1 MRFYTHV
8 AQWGNQLLV
17 RAVENGVRSNF
28 KVKYE
33 PTLYVPVQKD
43 TGWKTLDGKNVN
55 PMKFL
60 SMKEAKEFIETYES
74 QPHLV
79 YGLTQFPYTYI
90 SEKYPNQIQFDS
102 SHMRI
107 VTIDIE
113 VECENGFPNADKA
126 LEPMLSITIKNHD
139 TGRIK
144 VWGLHDY
151 HNDRED
157 VQYIKCQTERELL
170 AQFLAWWESDYPDI
184 ITGWNTEFFD
194 VPYICN
200 RIKSVMGEDAM
211 KRLSPWGVVNS
222 RMVNSGYGRKDQVY
236 DILGVEEV
244 DYLQLYR
251 KFTYSAQES
260 YRLDHIA
267 FVELGERK
275 DENPYETF
283 RDWYTKDYQSFLDY
297 NIQDVELVDRLD
309 DKMKLIDLILTMTF
323 EAKVNISDSF
333 TSVKYW
339 DVLIY
344 NHLLKK
350 KIVIPQKVGHKAKG
364 EKYVGAYVKEP
375 QVGQHKW
382 VMSFDLNSL
391 YPHLIMQ
398 YNISPETLLDLGM
411 EDFYTALE
419 DGFDVDYLLSA
430 KKIPFDLKERN
441 ITLTPNCAVF
451 SKDKQGFLPEMMQSM
466 YDDRTIYKKKMLQ
479 AKQQY
484 EDTKDAKYLKDVSRY
499 NNIQMARKISLNSAY
514 GAIGNEWFR
523 YYDLRIAEGITT
535 SGQLSIRWIEK
546 SLNVYLNKL
555 LKTEGEDYVIAS
567 DTDSVYITFDRLVD
581 KVLKK
586 RTDESEDSY
595 RGRAVDFLDTVAKE
609 KIEPFIN
616 KSYQA
621 LASYVNAYAQ
631 KMQMA
636 REVIADKGIWTAKKR
651 YILNAWDVEGVRYKE
666 PSLKIMGIEAVKS
679 STPAPCRDKIKECLK
694 IIMSGTE
701 KDVNNFIQE
710 FRDEFMKLPP
720 EDIAFPRSVNG
731 ISKWG
736 DSANI
741 FKKGAPMHI
750 KGVILYNHF
759 IRQQKLTNKY
769 PLIQEGEKIKFLNMR
784 TPNRMQSNVI
794 SFMTKLPKE
803 LDIHSHLDYDIQ
815 FEKAFIEPLTFIMNQ
830 IGWSIDRSYGTQ
842 MTLEDF
848 FT

>member
-1 MRFYTHV
+1 MKFYTHV

-33 PTLYVPVQKD
+33 PTLYVPVQKE
-43 TGWKTLDGKNVN
+43 TGWTTLEGKNVS
-55 PMKFL
+55 PMNFL
-60 SMKEAKEFIETYES
+60 SIKEAKEFVEQYQS

-90 SEKYPNQIQFDS
+90 AEKYPKQIQFDS

-126 LEPMLSITIKNHD
+126 LEPMLAITIKNHD

-170 AQFLAWWESDYPDI
+170 AQFLAWWESDYPDV

-194 VPYICN
+194 IPYICN
-200 RIKSVMGEDAM
+200 RIKSVMGEEAM
-211 KRLSPWGVVNS
+211 KRLSPWGIVNS

-236 DILGVEEV
+236 DIVGVVEV

-309 DKMKLIDLILTMTF
+309 DKMKLIDLILTMTY

-344 NHLLKK
+344 NHLLKR
-350 KIVIPQKVGHKAKG
+350 KIVIPQKTSHKSKG

-398 YNISPETLLDLGM
+398 YNISPETLLPEKRLPV
-411 EDFYTALE
+411 
-419 DGFDVDYLLSA
+419 DVDHLLDNKPLPKLEGA
-430 KKIPFDLKERN
+430 TF
-441 ITLTPNCAVF
+441 TPNGAVF
-451 SKDKQGFLPEMMQSM
+451 HKRHQGFLPEMMQSM
-466 YDDRTIYKKKMLQ
+466 YNDRTIYKKKMLQ

-535 SGQLSIRWIEK
+535 SGQFSIRWIEK
-546 SLNVYLNKL
+546 SLNMYLNKL

-567 DTDSVYITFDRLVD
+567 DTDSVYITFDKLVNT
-581 KVLKK
+581 VLKE
-586 RTDESEDSY
+586 REGESEDSY
-595 RGRAVDFLDTVAKE
+595 RGRAVDFLDTVAQE
-609 KIEPFIN
+609 KIEPFID

-621 LASYVNAYAQ
+621 LASYVNAYEQ

-651 YILNAWDVEGVRYKE
+651 YILNAWDVEGVRYQE
-666 PSLKIMGIEAVKS
+666 PQLKIMGIEAVKS

-710 FRDEFMKLPP
+710 FREEFMQLPP
-720 EDIAFPRSVNG
+720 EEIAFPRSVNG
-731 ISKWG
+731 IGNWS
-736 DSANI
+736 DSASV
-741 FKKGAPMHI
+741 FKKGTPMHI

-759 IRQQKLTNKY
+759 VRQQKLTNKY

-803 LDIHSHLDYDIQ
+803 LDIHSHLDYDTQ

-830 IGWSIDRSYGTQ
+830 IGWNIDRSYGTQ

>member
-33 PTLYVPVQKD
+33 PTLYVPVAKD

-55 PMKFL
+55 PMQFL
-60 SMKEAKEFIETYES
+60 SIKEAKEFIETYES

-90 SEKYPNQIQFDS
+90 AEKYPKQIQFDS
-102 SHMRI
+102 SQMRI

-113 VECENGFPNADKA
+113 VECENGFPNADQA

-170 AQFLAWWESDYPDI
+170 AQFLAWWESDYPDV

-194 VPYICN
+194 IPYICN

-309 DKMKLIDLILTMTF
+309 DKMKLIDLILTMTY

-350 KIVIPQKVGHKAKG
+350 KIVIPQKTSHKSKG

-398 YNISPETLLDLGM
+398 YNISPETLM
-411 EDFYTALE
+411 PQEVAV
-419 DGFDVDYLLSA
+419 DVDYLLDNKPA
-430 KKIPFDLKERN
+430 PKLDNATF
-441 ITLTPNCAVF
+441 TPNGAVF
-451 SKDKQGFLPEMMQSM
+451 HKHHQGFLPEMMQTM

-535 SGQLSIRWIEK
+535 SGQFSIRWIEK
-546 SLNVYLNKL
+546 SLNIYLNKL
-555 LKTEGEDYVIAS
+555 LKTEGIDYVIAS
-567 DTDSVYITFDRLVD
+567 DTDSVYITFDKLVD
-581 KVLKK
+581 TVLKK

-609 KIEPFIN
+609 KIEPFID

-621 LASYVNAYAQ
+621 LASYVGAYEQ

-651 YILNAWDVEGVRYKE
+651 YILNAWDIEGVRYEE
-666 PSLKIMGIEAVKS
+666 PTLKIMGIEAVKS

-701 KDVNNFIQE
+701 KDVNNFIQD
-710 FRDEFMKLPP
+710 FREEFMKLPP
-720 EDIAFPRSVNG
+720 EEIAFPRSVNG
-731 ISKWG
+731 IGNWS
-736 DSANI
+736 DSSNI
-741 FKKGAPMHI
+741 FKKGTPMHI

-759 IRQQKLTNKY
+759 VRQQKLTNKY

-803 LDIHSHLDYDIQ
+803 LDIHSHLDYDTQ

-830 IGWSIDRSYGTQ
+830 IGWNIDRSYGTQ
-842 MTLEDF
+842 MTLEEF
-848 FT
+848 FG

>member
-1 MRFYTHV
+1 LNFYTHI

-17 RAVENGVRSNF
+17 RAVKNGVRSNY

-33 PTLYVPVQKD
+33 PTLFVPVGKE
-43 TGWKTLDGKNVN
+43 TGWKTLDGNNVN

-60 SMKEAKEFIETYES
+60 SIKEAKEFVSCYDVD
-74 QPHLV
+74 QGMVH
-79 YGLTQFPYTYI
+79 GMTQFPYTYI
-90 SEKYPNQIQFDS
+90 SETYPKQIQFDS
-102 SHMRI
+102 SQMRI

-113 VECENGFPNADKA
+113 VECENGFPNADQA

-151 HNDRED
+151 QNDRED
-157 VQYIKCQTERELL
+157 VQYIQCQTERELL
-170 AQFLAWWESDYPDI
+170 AQFLAWWESDHPDV

-194 VPYICN
+194 IPYICN

-211 KRLSPWGVVNS
+211 KRLSPWGVVNAK
-222 RMVNSGYGRKDQVY
+222 MVNSGYGRKDQVY
-236 DILGVEEV
+236 DIMGVQEL
-244 DYLQLYR
+244 DYLQLYK
-251 KFTYSAQES
+251 KFTYSNQES

-275 DENPYETF
+275 DENPFETF
-283 RDWYTKDYQSFLDY
+283 REWYTKDYQSFLDY
-297 NIQDVELVDRLD
+297 NIMDVELVDRLD
-309 DKMKLIDLILTMTF
+309 EKMKLIDLLLTMTY
-323 EAKVNISDSF
+323 EAKVNMSDAF

-350 KIVIPQKVGHKAKG
+350 KIVIPSKTRSESKND
-364 EKYVGAYVKEP
+364 KYVGAYVKDP

-398 YNISPETLLDLGM
+398 YNISPETLLPKTM
-411 EDFYTALE
+411 
-419 DGFDVDYLLSA
+419 GFDSEKSVNELLQ
-430 KKIPFDLKERN
+430 KQHDLSPLKPASV
-441 ITLTPNCAVF
+441 TCTPNGALF
-451 SKDKQGFLPEMMQSM
+451 RTKEQGFLPEMMQEM
-466 YDDRTIYKKKMLQ
+466 YNDRTIYKKKMLD

-484 EDTKDAKYLKDVSRY
+484 EDTKDPKYLNDVSRY
-499 NNIQMARKISLNSAY
+499 QNIQMARKISLNSAY

-535 SGQLSIRWIEK
+535 SGQLSIRWIEQA
-546 SLNVYLNKL
+546 LNGYLNKL
-555 LKTEGEDYVIAS
+555 LNSKDKDYVIAS
-567 DTDSVYITFDRLVD
+567 DTDSVYIRFDELID

-595 RGRAVDFLDTVAKE
+595 RGRAVDFLDTIARE
-609 KIEPFIN
+609 KIEPFIDG
-616 KSYQA
+616 SYQD
-621 LASYVNAYAQ
+621 LASYVNAFDQ

-651 YILNAWDVEGVRYKE
+651 YILNAWDIEGVRYQD
-666 PSLKIMGIEAVKS
+666 PQLKIMGIEAVKS
-679 STPAPCRDKIKECLK
+679 STPAPCREKIKQALK
-694 IIMSGTE
+694 VIMSGTE

-710 FRDEFMKLPP
+710 FREEFMKLSP
-720 EDIAFPRSVNG
+720 EEIAFPRSVNG
-731 ISKWG
+731 IDKWS
-736 DSANI
+736 DSSGI

-759 IRQQKLTNKY
+759 LRKQKLTGKY

-784 TPNRMQSNVI
+784 TPNQMQSGVI

-803 LDIHSHLDYDIQ
+803 FDIHKYLDYDMQ
-815 FEKAFIEPLTFIMNQ
+815 FEKAFVEPLTFICNQ
-830 IGWSIDRSYGTQ
+830 IGWKIDRSYGTQ
-842 MTLEDF
+842 TTLEDF

>member
-60 SMKEAKEFIETYES
+60 SIKEAKEFIEQYES

-90 SEKYPNQIQFDS
+90 AEKYPKQIQFDS
-102 SHMRI
+102 SQMRI

-126 LEPMLSITIKNHD
+126 LEPMLAITIKNHD

-144 VWGLHDY
+144 VWGLHEY

-170 AQFLAWWESDYPDI
+170 AQFLAWWESDYPDV

-194 VPYICN
+194 IPYICN

-309 DKMKLIDLILTMTF
+309 DKMKLIDLILTMTY
-323 EAKVNISDSF
+323 EAKVNVSDSF

-350 KIVIPQKVGHKAKG
+350 KVVIPQKTSHKSKG

-398 YNISPETLLDLGM
+398 YNISPETLM
-411 EDFYTALE
+411 PQEVAV
-419 DGFDVDYLLSA
+419 DVDYLLDNKPA
-430 KKIPFDLKERN
+430 PKLDNATF
-441 ITLTPNCAVF
+441 TPNGAVF
-451 SKDKQGFLPEMMQSM
+451 HKRHQGFLPEMMQTM

-535 SGQLSIRWIEK
+535 SGQFSIRWIEK
-546 SLNVYLNKL
+546 SLNLYLNKL
-555 LKTEGEDYVIAS
+555 LKTDGEDYVIAS
-567 DTDSVYITFDRLVD
+567 DTDSVYITFDKLVD

-609 KIEPFIN
+609 KVEPFID

-621 LASYVNAYAQ
+621 LASYVSAYEQ

-651 YILNAWDVEGVRYKE
+651 YILNAWDIEGVRYEE
-666 PSLKIMGIEAVKS
+666 PTLKIMGIEAVKS

-710 FRDEFMKLPP
+710 FREEFMKLPP
-720 EDIAFPRSVNG
+720 EEIAFPRSVNG
-731 ISKWG
+731 IGNWS

-741 FKKGAPMHI
+741 FKKGTPMHI

-759 IRQQKLTNKY
+759 VRQQKLTNKY

-803 LDIHSHLDYDIQ
+803 LDIHSHLDYDTQ

-830 IGWSIDRSYGTQ
+830 IGWNIDRSYGTQ
-842 MTLEDF
+842 MTLEEF
-848 FT
+848 FG

>member
-33 PTLYVPVQKD
+33 PTLYVPVQKE

-60 SMKEAKEFIETYES
+60 SIKEAKEFIETYES

-194 VPYICN
+194 IPYICN

-350 KIVIPQKVGHKAKG
+350 KIVIPQKTSHKSKG

-398 YNISPETLLDLGM
+398 YNISPETLTPQ
-411 EDFYTALE
+411 EVAV
-419 DGFDVDYLLSA
+419 DVDYLLDNKPVPKLDNA
-430 KKIPFDLKERN
+430 TF
-441 ITLTPNCAVF
+441 TPNGAVF
-451 SKDKQGFLPEMMQSM
+451 HKHHQGFLPEMMQTM

-546 SLNVYLNKL
+546 SLNLYLNKL

-581 KVLKK
+581 TVLKK
-586 RTDESEDSY
+586 RTDESEDNY

-609 KIEPFIN
+609 KIEPFID

-621 LASYVNAYAQ
+621 LASYVSAYEQ

-651 YILNAWDVEGVRYKE
+651 YILNAWDIEGVRFKD

-710 FRDEFMKLPP
+710 FREEFMKLPP

-731 ISKWG
+731 IGNWS

-741 FKKGAPMHI
+741 FKKGTPIHI

-759 IRQQKLTNKY
+759 VRQQKLTNKY

-803 LDIHSHLDYDIQ
+803 LDIHSHLDYDTQ

-830 IGWSIDRSYGTQ
+830 IGWNIDRSYGTQ
-842 MTLEDF
+842 MTLEEF
-848 FT
+848 FG

>member
-1 MRFYTHV
+1 M
-8 AQWGNQLLV
+8 
-17 RAVENGVRSNF
+17 
-28 KVKYE
+28 
-33 PTLYVPVQKD
+33 
-43 TGWKTLDGKNVN
+43 
-55 PMKFL
+55 
-60 SMKEAKEFIETYES
+60 
-74 QPHLV
+74 
-79 YGLTQFPYTYI
+79 TQFPYTYI
-90 SEKYPNQIQFDS
+90 AEKYSKQIQFDS
-102 SHMRI
+102 SQMRI

-126 LEPMLSITIKNHD
+126 LEPMLAITIKNHD

-170 AQFLAWWESDYPDI
+170 AQFLAWWESDYPDV

-194 VPYICN
+194 IPYICN
-200 RIKSVMGEDAM
+200 RIKSVMGEEAM
-211 KRLSPWGVVNS
+211 KRLSPWGIVNS

-236 DILGVEEV
+236 DIVGVVEV

-309 DKMKLIDLILTMTF
+309 DKMKLIDLILTMTY

-344 NHLLKK
+344 NHLLKR
-350 KIVIPQKVGHKAKG
+350 KIVIPQKTSHKSKG

-398 YNISPETLLDLGM
+398 YNISPETLLPEKRLPV
-411 EDFYTALE
+411 
-419 DGFDVDYLLSA
+419 DVDHLLDNKPLPKLEGA
-430 KKIPFDLKERN
+430 TF
-441 ITLTPNCAVF
+441 TPNGAVF
-451 SKDKQGFLPEMMQSM
+451 HKRHQGFLPEMMQSM
-466 YDDRTIYKKKMLQ
+466 YNDRTIYKKKMLQ

-535 SGQLSIRWIEK
+535 SGQFSIRWIEK
-546 SLNVYLNKL
+546 SLNMYLNKL

-567 DTDSVYITFDRLVD
+567 DTDSVYITFDKLVNT
-581 KVLKK
+581 VLKE
-586 RTDESEDSY
+586 REGESEDSY
-595 RGRAVDFLDTVAKE
+595 RGRAVDFLDTVAQE
-609 KIEPFIN
+609 KIEPFID

-621 LASYVNAYAQ
+621 LASYVNAYEQ

-651 YILNAWDVEGVRYKE
+651 YILNAWDVEGVRYQE
-666 PSLKIMGIEAVKS
+666 PQLKIMGIEAVKS

-710 FRDEFMKLPP
+710 FREEFLQLSP
-720 EDIAFPRSVNG
+720 EEIGFPRSVNG
-731 ISKWG
+731 IQKWS
-736 DSANI
+736 DSASI
-741 FKKGAPMHI
+741 FKKGTPMHI

-759 IRQQKLTNKY
+759 VRQQKLTNKY

-830 IGWSIDRSYGTQ
+830 IGWNIDRSYGTQ

>member
-1 MRFYTHV
+1 MKFYTHI

-17 RAVENGVRSNF
+17 RAVENGVRSNY

-33 PTLYVPVQKD
+33 PTLYVPVQKE
-43 TGWKTLDGKNVN
+43 TGWKTLEGNNVA

-60 SMKEAKEFIETYES
+60 TIKEAKEFAEQYES

-79 YGLTQFPYTYI
+79 HGLTGFPYTYI
-90 SEKYPNQIQFDS
+90 SETYPNQIQFDS
-102 SHMRI
+102 SQMRI

-126 LEPMLSITIKNHD
+126 LEPMLAITIKNHD

-151 HNDRED
+151 KNTRED
-157 VQYIKCQTERELL
+157 VQYIQCQTERELL
-170 AQFLAWWESDYPDI
+170 AQFLAWWESDHPDI

-194 VPYICN
+194 IPYICN

-222 RMVNSGYGRKDQVY
+222 RMVNSGYGKKDQVY

-244 DYLQLYR
+244 DYLQLYK
-251 KFTYSAQES
+251 KFTYTGQES

-309 DKMKLIDLILTMTF
+309 DKMKLIDLILTMTY

-344 NHLLKK
+344 NHLLKR
-350 KIVIPQKVGHKAKG
+350 KIVIPQKMGHKTKG

-398 YNISPETLLDLGM
+398 YNISPETLM
-411 EDFYTALE
+411 TQVA
-419 DGFDVDYLLSA
+419 DGIDVDYMLA
-430 KKIPFDLKERN
+430 TKKLPHIDN
-441 ITLTPNCAVF
+441 VTMTPNGAMF
-451 SKDKQGFLPEMMQSM
+451 SKHQQGFLPEMMQSM
-466 YDDRTIYKKKMLQ
+466 YNDRTIYKKKMLD
-479 AKQQY
+479 AKQKY
-484 EDTKDAKYLKDVSRY
+484 EDTKDAKYLKDVSRFH
-499 NNIQMARKISLNSAY
+499 NIQMARKISLNSAY

-546 SLNVYLNKL
+546 SLNLYLNKL
-555 LKTEGEDYVIAS
+555 LKTTGEDYVIAS
-567 DTDSVYITFDRLVD
+567 DTDSVYITFDKLVNS
-581 KVLKK
+581 VLEK
-586 RTDESEDSY
+586 RKDESEDSY
-595 RGRAVDFLDTVAKE
+595 RSRAVDFLDRVAQE
-609 KIEPFIN
+609 KIEPFID

-621 LASYVNAYAQ
+621 LASYVNAYEQ

-651 YILNAWDVEGVRYKE
+651 YILNAWDVEGVRYQT
-666 PSLKIMGIEAVKS
+666 PQLKIMGIEAVKS
-679 STPAPCRDKIKECLK
+679 STPAPCRDKIKEALK

-710 FRDEFMKLPP
+710 FREEFMKLPP
-720 EDIAFPRSVNG
+720 EEIAFPRSVNG
-731 ISKWG
+731 IDKWS
-736 DSANI
+736 DSSGI
-741 FKKGAPMHI
+741 FKKGSPMHI

-759 IRQQKLTNKY
+759 VRKQKLTNKY

-784 TPNRMQSNVI
+784 TPNHMQSGVI
-794 SFMTKLPKE
+794 SFITKLPKE
-803 LDIHSHLDYDIQ
+803 LDIHKYLDYDMQ
-815 FEKAFIEPLTFIMNQ
+815 FDKAFVEPLTFICNQ
-830 IGWSIDRSYGTQ
+830 IGWKIDRSYGTQ
-842 MTLEDF
+842 TTLEDF

>member
-17 RAVENGVRSNF
+17 RAVEDGVRKNF

-33 PTLYVPVQKD
+33 PTLFVPVQKE

-55 PMKFL
+55 PMRFL
-60 SMKEAKEFIETYES
+60 TIKEAKEFVERYES

-79 YGLTQFPYTYI
+79 FGMTQFPYTYI
-90 SEKYPNQIQFDS
+90 AEKYHGQIQFDS
-102 SHMRI
+102 SQMRI

-113 VECENGFPNADKA
+113 VECENGFPNAQQA

-144 VWGLHDY
+144 VWGLHEY
-151 HNDRED
+151 KNERED

-170 AQFLAWWESDYPDI
+170 AQFLAWWESDHPDI

-194 VPYICN
+194 IPYICN

-211 KRLSPWGVVNS
+211 KRLSPWGVVNARTVS
-222 RMVNSGYGRKDQVY
+222 SGFGRKDQVY

-267 FVELGERK
+267 YVELGERK

-283 RDWYTKDYQSFLDY
+283 RDWYTKDYQSFIDY
-297 NIQDVELVDRLD
+297 NITDVELVDRLD
-309 DKMKLIDLILTMTF
+309 DKMKLIDLILTMTY
-323 EAKVNISDSF
+323 EAKVNVSDSF

-350 KIVIPQKVGHKAKG
+350 KIVIPQKKG
-364 EKYVGAYVKEP
+364 SSKSDKYVGAYVKEP

-382 VMSFDLNSL
+382 VLSFDLNSL

-398 YNISPETLLDLGM
+398 YNISPETLM
-411 EDFYTALE
+411 PQVV
-419 DGFDVDYLLSA
+419 DGVDVDYMLDG
-430 KKIPFDLKERN
+430 KKLPNLPDN
-441 ITLTPNCAVF
+441 TTLTPNGALF
-451 SKDKQGFLPEMMQSM
+451 SKQQQGFLPEMMQAM
-466 YDDRTIYKKKMLQ
+466 YDDRTIYKKKMLD
-479 AKQQY
+479 AKQKY
-484 EDTKDAKYLKDVSRY
+484 ENTKDPKYLKDVSRF

-523 YYDLRIAEGITT
+523 YYELKIAEGITT

-546 SLNVYLNKL
+546 SLNIYLNKL
-555 LKTEGEDYVIAS
+555 LKTDGVDYVIAS

-581 KVLKK
+581 SVLEK
-586 RTDESEDSY
+586 REDESKSSY
-595 RGRAVDFLDTVAKE
+595 RGRAVDFLDRVAQD
-609 KIEPFIN
+609 KIEPFID

-621 LASYVNAYAQ
+621 LASYVNAYDQ
-631 KMQMA
+631 KMQMK

-651 YILNAWDVEGVRYKE
+651 YILNAWDVEGVRYQE
-666 PSLKIMGIEAVKS
+666 PQLKIMGIEAVKS
-679 STPAPCRDKIKECLK
+679 STPAPCRDKIKEALK

-710 FRDEFMKLPP
+710 FREEFMKLPP
-720 EDIAFPRSVNG
+720 EEIAFPRSVNG
-731 ISKWG
+731 IANWSDG
-736 DSANI
+736 SNI
-741 FKKGAPMHI
+741 FKKGCPMHI

-759 IRQQKLTNKY
+759 LKQQKLTNKY
-769 PLIQEGEKIKFLNMR
+769 PLIQEGEKIKFNYLR

-794 SFMTKLPKE
+794 SFITKLPKE

-815 FEKAFIEPLTFIMNQ
+815 FEKAFIEPLTFILNQ
-830 IGWSIDRSYGTQ
+830 IGWTVDRSYGTQ

-848 FT
+848 FA